1 MTPMM
6 AVGRV
11 DNMKCPVCGY
21 SEGKKYNP
29 SKRIL
34 ELLTQRTTKTK
45 EELKSVIR
53 EIRNNIP
60 SDNNNSET
68 FFFLQAISNI
78 EDKIVS
84 MVVNKYTNN
93 KYYYSNKGFKY
104 LRNMI
109 IRDEKNKEMT
119 KKNEAKRFGKTPKR
133 KKVERKEYKD
143 VYERT

>member
-1 MTPMM
+1 MV
-6 AVGRV
+6 AGKV

-21 SEGKKYNP
+21 NASKKYNP

-34 ELLTQRTTKTK
+34 ELITQRTTKTK

-60 SDNNNSET
+60 SDDNNSET

-84 MVVNKYTNN
+84 MVVNKQTKN

-109 IRDEKNKEMT
+109 LRDETNKEMT
-119 KKNEAKRFGKTPKR
+119 RKNEVKRFGKTPKK